1 MRIQPQ
7 QPGAHRLWTGVL
19 SSLLCAS
26 IALGQAATGNI
37 RGAVTDPNGEA
48 VSNAT
53 VTIKNNGTGLDRK
66 LTTNSEGLYTADN
79 LQPGE
84 YEVTAQ
90 AQGFQRVLRRVTVL
104 TGNNHTADFSLT
116 VGRSNE
122 TITITSETA
131 QVNTSDYKIDGV
143 VTRERIEA
151 LPLNGRN
158 FLELAQLEPGV
169 TVTTVSNPA
178 GSINSFTRVSIAG
191 VAGALTRIS
200 VDGASVNDRVT
211 GGTAQNFSQESVQ
224 EFQISTFNFDLST
237 SVTSIGS
244 VNIVSRTGSNAYH
257 GAGFFYF
264 RDHNMSAYPNLQ
276 RRASNPDPFFARRQ
290 SGFTLSGPFKKDRLF
305 WFTNFEYNNQL
316 SVFDVAHTDR
326 NTNFPERGVFA
337 NAFDHTGF
345 TPLRAKLF
353 NMRFDYRV
361 SDKHT
366 AFLRYSEE
374 HNRTLQATGG
384 NESNWIKGKNNAF
397 NTAVGVTSVLSPS
410 MVNDFRA
417 NWGILTAALSPPNP
431 GDCAGSIGCLGAQG
445 PRISVGGATT
455 GFVIGDNENAP
466 QDRANRTYQFTDN
479 VSWQKNTHRIR
490 FGGEWEH
497 YVRFGAWARQETGVI
512 NLFSP
517 EQVRVANPTL
527 YNSLPATLRTTT
539 AGPPTLADLLRLP
552 LNTFS
557 IGVGDQSSP
566 APFNREIARRN
577 DRYRFY
583 FQDAWQI
590 APSFTFNYGVAWSF
604 EDNLRNYDLPK
615 PEYLRPLFGP
625 GGSLEPP
632 PKEYKLFAP
641 AIGFAWALGKEK
653 KTVMRG
659 GSGLYYDSDLGFTRI
674 QERRWVGPWGN
685 GRVLIP
691 GTAIPNPFFGQPGQP
706 ESLQQLSAA
715 AAATNGAL
723 TGQQAFNLLG
733 SIKAQ
738 ELARYPT
745 PTDLSIRNIEIFKT
759 GNELFDNGT
768 RTPYTIQ
775 VTTGVQ
781 REVMRNMVVTADFV
795 MRRGVAFGGPHSLF
809 EVDYNRFNS
818 VRVTGADAVT
828 QVPTTVSTRVIP
840 ACPTSPPLARRNPA
854 LQCSTGQIGVYQSG
868 SNTRYTGLH
877 VKLDKRFAD
886 SYQITAAYAY
896 SYYTSWNGVT
906 NLNNLFE
913 SQGVNA
919 GDRPH
924 RLNVSGIWELPEYK
938 GDYRFLRGL
947 LNGWQLS
954 TINQF
959 SSAPPMNPFIAIDV
973 DGEGTSFHQLPGLKW
988 NGFGRG
994 QGADDIRK
1002 AVEAYN
1008 ADVIARSKA
1017 LPAQATTAQRAA
1029 CILNVNGELRC
1040 GPRTPLN
1047 QPFPLI
1053 GLPSEISN
1061 GDTLITTDLRLTRL
1075 VKIGEKVRLSLI
1087 GEVFNMLNVAN
1098 LDGYTGNL
1106 QSGSFATPT
1115 TRANQV
1121 FGSGGPRAFQ
1131 LAARISF

>member
-1 MRIQPQ
+1 MRIQAQ
-7 QPGAHRLWTGVL
+7 QARAHRLWTGFLL
-19 SSLLCAS
+19 STFCAT

-48 VSNAT
+48 VPNTT
-53 VTIKNNGTGLDRK
+53 VTIKNVETGLERK

-79 LQPGE
+79 LHPGE
-84 YEVTAQ
+84 YEVSAQ
-90 AQGFQRVLRRVTVL
+90 AQGFQRILRRVTVL

-116 VGRSNE
+116 IGASSE
-122 TITITSETA
+122 TVTITSGTA
-131 QVNTSDYKIDGV
+131 QINTSDYKINGV

-158 FLELAQLEPGV
+158 FLELAQMEPGV
-169 TVTTVSNPA
+169 SVTTVSNPV

-211 GGTAQNFSQESVQ
+211 GGAAQNFSQESVQ

-237 SVTSIGS
+237 SVTAVGS
-244 VNIVSRTGSNAYH
+244 VNIVSRTGSNSYH

-276 RRASNPDPFFARRQ
+276 RRASNPDTFFARRQ

-305 WFTNFEYNNQL
+305 WFTNFEYNNQM
-316 SVFDVAHTDR
+316 SVFEVAHGDR
-326 NTNFPERGVFA
+326 NTTFPERGVFA

-345 TPLRAKLF
+345 APLRAKLF
-353 NMRFDYRV
+353 NLRFDYRV

-397 NTAVGVTSVLSPS
+397 NAALGVTSVLSPS

-417 NWGILTAALSPPNP
+417 NWGILTAALAPPDSD
-431 GDCAGSIGCLGAQG
+431 DCTGSIGCLGALG
-445 PRISVGGATT
+445 PRISVGGGT
-455 GFVIGDNENAP
+455 GFVIGNQENAP

-497 YVRFGAWARQETGVI
+497 YVRFGAWARQDTGVV

-517 EQVRVANPTL
+517 EQVRPANLTL
-527 YNSLPATLRTTT
+527 YNALPATLRTTT
-539 AGPPTLADLLRLP
+539 AGPPTLADILQLP

-557 IGVGDQSSP
+557 VGIGDQSSP

-577 DRYRFY
+577 NRYRLY

-590 APSFTFNYGVAWSF
+590 APSFTFNYGLAWSF
-604 EDNLRNYDLPK
+604 EDNIRNYDLPK

-625 GGSLEPP
+625 SSSLEPP

-641 AIGFAWALGKEK
+641 AIGFAWSLGKEK
-653 KTVMRG
+653 KTVIRG

-674 QERRWVGPWGN
+674 QERRLIGPWGN

-691 GTAIPNPFFGQPGQP
+691 GTAIPNPLFGQPGQP
-706 ESLQQLSAA
+706 QFLQQLTVAPSQA
-715 AAATNGAL
+715 NGSL
-723 TGQQAFNLLG
+723 TGQQVVNLIPT
-733 SIKAQ
+733 IKAT
-738 ELARYPT
+738 ESAKYPA
-745 PTDLSIRNIEIFKT
+745 PTDLSIRNIEVFKT
-759 GNELFDNGT
+759 GGEIFDHGT

-781 REVMRNMVVTADFV
+781 REIMRNMVVTADFI
-795 MRRGVAFGGPHSLF
+795 MRRGVAFGGPHSVF
-809 EVDYNRFNS
+809 QVDYNRFNS
-818 VRVTGADAVT
+818 VGVVSVDPVT
-828 QVPTTVSTRVIP
+828 QVVTNVRTPVIP
-840 ACPTSPPLARRNPA
+840 VCTAAQRNDSKA
-854 LQCSTGQIGVYQSG
+854 QCSLGSIGVYQSG

-886 SYQITAAYAY
+886 RYQITAAYAY
-896 SYYTSWNGVT
+896 SYYTSWNGVV
-906 NLNNLFE
+906 NQNNLFE
-913 SQGVNA
+913 SQGINA

-938 GDYRFLRGL
+938 GDARFLRGL
-947 LNGWQLS
+947 LSGWQLS

-959 SSAPPMNPFIAIDV
+959 TSPPPHNPFIALDV
-973 DGEGTSFHQLPGLKW
+973 DGEGTSFLQLPGIKW

-994 QGADDIRK
+994 QGANDIRN
-1002 AVEAYN
+1002 AVDAYN
-1008 ADVIARSKA
+1008 ADVRAR
-1017 LPAQATTAQRAA
+1017 TTACPTPTNPNQT
-1029 CILNVNGELRC
+1029 CV
-1040 GPRTPLN
+1040 PRTPLN

-1053 GLPSEISN
+1053 TLPSDISN

-1075 VKIGEKVRLSLI
+1075 IKIGEKARLSVI
-1087 GEVFNMLNVAN
+1087 GEVFNLFNIAN
-1098 LDGYTGNL
+1098 LDGYNDNL
-1106 QSGSFATPT
+1106 QSLSFGTPT

>member
-1 MRIQPQ
+1 MRIRANQ
-7 QPGAHRLWTGVL
+7 LWSVFLL
-19 SSLLCAS
+19 SLFCAS

-48 VSNAT
+48 LPNAT
-53 VTIKNNGTGLDRK
+53 VTIKNVETGLERK

-84 YEVTAQ
+84 YEVTTQ
-90 AQGFQRVLRRVTVL
+90 AQGFQRTLRRVTVL

-116 VGRSNE
+116 IGSSNE
-122 TITITSETA
+122 TVTITSESA
-131 QVNTSDYKIDGV
+131 QINTNDYKIDGV

-169 TVTTVSNPA
+169 SVTTVSNPA

-191 VAGALTRIS
+191 VADALTRIS
-200 VDGASVNDRVT
+200 VDGGSVNDRVT

-237 SVTSIGS
+237 SVTAIGS
-244 VNIVSRTGSNAYH
+244 VNIVSRTGGNSYH

-290 SGFTLSGPFKKDRLF
+290 SGFTLSGPFKKDRF
-305 WFTNFEYNNQL
+305 HWFTNFEYNNQA
-316 SVFDVAHTDR
+316 SVFEVAHTDR
-326 NTNFPERGVFA
+326 TAAAPERGVFA
-337 NAFDHTGF
+337 NAFDHVGF
-345 TPLRAKLF
+345 APLRAKLF
-353 NMRFDYRV
+353 NLRFDHRV

-397 NTAVGVTSVLSPS
+397 NTAVGVTSVLSPRV
-410 MVNDFRA
+410 VNDFRA
-417 NWGILTAALSPPNP
+417 NWGILTAALAPP
-431 GDCAGSIGCLGAQG
+431 GLEDCSGSVGCLGALG
-445 PRISVGGATT
+445 PRVSVGGT
-455 GFVIGDNENAP
+455 GFVIGYNDNAP

-497 YVRFGAWARQETGVI
+497 YVRFGAWARQDTGVI
-512 NLFSP
+512 NLFGP
-517 EQVRVANPTL
+517 EQVRAANLTL
-527 YNSLPATLRTTT
+527 YNALPATLRTTT
-539 AGPPTLADLLRLP
+539 AGPPTLADILQLP

-557 IGVGDQSSP
+557 LGIGDQSSP
-566 APFNREIARRN
+566 APYNREIARRN
-577 DRYRFY
+577 DRFRLY

-590 APSFTFNYGVAWSF
+590 APSFTFNYGLAWSF
-604 EDNLRNYDLPK
+604 EDNIRNYDLPK

-632 PKEYKLFAP
+632 PHEYKLFAP
-641 AIGFAWALGKEK
+641 AVGFAWALGKEK
-653 KTVMRG
+653 KTVIRG

-674 QERRWVGPWGN
+674 QERRLIGPWGN

-691 GTAIPNPFFGQPGQP
+691 GSAILNPLAGQPGQP
-706 ESLQQLSAA
+706 PTLQQLSAA
-715 AAATNGAL
+715 ASAINGSL
-723 TGQQAFNLLG
+723 TGQQAFNLL
-733 SIKAQ
+733 STIRAQ

-745 PTDLSIRNIEIFKT
+745 PNDLSIRNIEVYKT
-759 GNELFDNGT
+759 GGEIFDNGT

-781 REVMRNMVVTADFV
+781 REIMRNMVVTADFI
-795 MRRGVAFGGPHSLF
+795 MRRGVAFGGPHSIF

-818 VRVTGADAVT
+818 VRVTGVDAVT

-840 ACPTSPPLARRNPA
+840 ACPTSPPLERFNPK
-854 LQCSTGQIGVYQSG
+854 LQCSNGSIGVYQSG

-886 SYQITAAYAY
+886 HYQITAAYAY
-896 SYYTSWNGVT
+896 SHYTSWNGVV

-913 SQGVNA
+913 SYGINA

-938 GDYRFLRGL
+938 GDHRFLRGF

-959 SSAPPMNPFIAIDV
+959 SSAPPMNPTITIDV
-973 DGEGTSFHQLPGLKW
+973 DGDGISSLQMAGIKW

-994 QGADDIRK
+994 QGADDVRK

-1008 ADVIARSKA
+1008 ADVVAKSKA
-1017 LPAQATTAQRAA
+1017 LPANPTAAQLAA
-1029 CILNVNGELRC
+1029 CVLIVNGERRC

-1053 GLPSEISN
+1053 TLPGEFSN

-1075 VKIGEKVRLSLI
+1075 IKVGEKVRLSLI
-1087 GEVFNMLNVAN
+1087 GEVFNLFNIAN

-1106 QSGSFATPT
+1106 QSGSFGTPT